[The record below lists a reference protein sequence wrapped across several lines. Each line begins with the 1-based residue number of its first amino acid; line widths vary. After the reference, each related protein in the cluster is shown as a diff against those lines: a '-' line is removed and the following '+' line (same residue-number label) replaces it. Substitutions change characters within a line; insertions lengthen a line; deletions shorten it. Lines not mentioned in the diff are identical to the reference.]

1 MRINKSLITNQITGA
16 GTGSV
21 TSVAMTVP
29 TGFVVSGSPIT
40 SSGTLS
46 ITFASGYSLPQF
58 PSQTGNNGK
67 YLTTDGT
74 NLSWATVTGGGVSGT
89 VNYLA
94 KFDTT
99 ASVADSIIYENG
111 FVGIGTTTAGT
122 GSLIVSSTTA
132 DNHLQLNG
140 TAPSIRFTDTPTSA
154 TYNQVIAQALN
165 SNDYIT
171 NTVVGDMAIAN
182 ASGQSIIFGIGTS
195 EAMRIFTTTRNVSI
209 GGNST
214 DSGFKF
220 DVANADARIN
230 GVRVGKGN
238 GSFSSNTAVGVD
250 ALNAFTGTIFGSNT
264 AIGFSALK
272 VNTTG
277 SENTA
282 IGTSAMFST
291 TTATSNVAI
300 GTFALYTNTTGGAC
314 VAVGL
319 RSLFTSN
326 ANHNVAIGNES
337 SRFTTSGANNT
348 SVGSLS
354 SREITTGQGNTT
366 LGYQAGRGI
375 TTGSYNTIIG
385 ANVTGLS
392 STLSNNIIIADGQ
405 GNQRI
410 NGNSS
415 GSVGF
420 GTGTNINA
428 SAKVQ
433 IDSTTQGFLPPRM
446 TGAQAEAISS
456 PAAGLMVYANN
467 GNGTTITSIGW
478 WGYDGTNWVKIG

>member
-29 TGFVVSGSPIT
+29 TGFAISGTPIT
-40 SSGTLS
+40 SSGTLAL
-46 ITFASGYSLPQF
+46 TFSSGYSLP
-58 PSQTGNNGK
+58 PSQTGNSGK

-74 NLSWATVTGGGVSGT
+74 TMSWGTISGAVSGT
-89 VNYLA
+89 ANYLSYFA
-94 KFDTT
+94 TSTT
-99 ASVADSIIYENG
+99 LGTSPIYYDGSYYIN
-111 FVGIGTTTAGT
+111 IGTTTTGT
-122 GSLIVSSTTA
+122 GRFQIYNLLA
-132 DNHLQLNG
+132 DTHLQLSGN
-140 TAPSIRFTDTPTSA
+140 APSLRITDTPTSA
-154 TYNQVIAQALN
+154 TYNLVVGLASSAN
-165 SNDYIT
+165 SFIT
-171 NTVVGDMAIAN
+171 NTVSGDMAIVN
-182 ASGQSIIFGIGTS
+182 ASGGSILFGITGT
-195 EAMRIFTTTRNVSI
+195 EAMRIFTSTGNVSI

-220 DVANADARIN
+220 DVASADARIN

-250 ALNAFTGTIFGSNT
+250 ALNAFTGTTFGSNT
-264 AIGFSALK
+264 AIGYSALK
-272 VNTTG
+272 ANTTG
-277 SENTA
+277 FQNTA

-291 TTATSNVAI
+291 TTANSNVAI
-300 GTFALYTNTTGGAC
+300 GSFALYTNTTGGAL
-314 VAVGL
+314 VAVGSGAL
-319 RSLFTSN
+319 QNSN
-326 ANHNVAIGNES
+326 VNYNVGVGVQALYL
-337 SRFTTSGANNT
+337 TTSGPNNT
-348 SVGSLS
+348 AIGTFSG
-354 SREITTGQGNTT
+354 REITTGQGNTT
-366 LGYQAGRGI
+366 IGYQAGRGI

-385 ANVTGLS
+385 ANLTGLS
-392 STLSNNIIIADGQ
+392 STLANNIIIADGQ

-415 GSVGF
+415 GSIGF
-420 GTGTNINA
+420 GTGTTINA

-456 PAAGLMVYANN
+456 PAAGLMVYANS

-478 WGYDGTNWVKIG
+478 WGFDGTNWVKIG

>member
-29 TGFVVSGSPIT
+29 TGFIVSGSPIT

-94 KFDTT
+94 KFNTT

-122 GSLIVSSTTA
+122 GELIVSSATA

-154 TYNQVIAQALN
+154 TYNQVIGQVITAN
-165 SNDYIT
+165 NFIT
-171 NTVVGDMAIAN
+171 NTVAGDLAIAN
-182 ASGQSIIFGIGTS
+182 ASGGSILFGIGST
-195 EAMRIFTTTRNVSI
+195 EAMRVFKTTLNVSI

-214 DSGFKF
+214 DSGFKL
-220 DVANADARIN
+220 DVASADARIN
-230 GVRVGKGN
+230 GVRIGKGN

-250 ALNAFTGTIFGSNT
+250 ALNAFTGTTFGSNT

-272 VNTTG
+272 ANTTG
-277 SENTA
+277 YQNTA
-282 IGTSAMFST
+282 IGTSALFST
-291 TTATSNVAI
+291 TTGNSNVGI
-300 GTFALYTNTTGGAC
+300 GILALYTNTTASGC
-314 VAVGL
+314 VAIGG
-319 RSLFTSN
+319 RALFTSN
-326 ANHNVAIGNES
+326 ATYNVGIGVDS
-337 SRFTTSGANNT
+337 LYLTTSGPNNT
-348 SVGSLS
+348 AIGSLS
-354 SREITTGQGNTT
+354 GREITTGQANTVI
-366 LGYQAGRGI
+366 GYQAGRGI

-385 ANVTGLS
+385 VVTGLS
-392 STLSNNIIIADGQ
+392 SSLANNIIIADGQ

-415 GSVGF
+415 GSIGF
-420 GTGTNINA
+420 GTGTTITA

-446 TGAQAEAISS
+446 TGAQAEAIST

-478 WGYDGTNWVKIG
+478 WGFDGTNWVKIN